1 MAEEVLVLAQG
12 QFQLSRA
19 LGTGNCSL
27 LIQDTCWGNAGTYYF
42 RMEQGENELNY
53 HSRAGYPEP
62 HVLVTE
68 PVPWNQNE
76 TLTWTW
82 GYETLGVP
90 NHEGPTRLELHNLS
104 AVDTGAE
111 GLQEPVVEGMK
122 LTRRRNPKATGE

>member
-62 HVLVTE
+62 HVLVTGRRLLGT
-68 PVPWNQNE
+68 PRPSSSTMHLALGWNCRRE
-76 TLTWTW
+76 W
-82 GYETLGVP
+82 P
-90 NHEGPTRLELHNLS
+90 K
-104 AVDTGAE
+104 
-111 GLQEPVVEGMK
+111 GM
-122 LTRRRNPKATGE
+122 P